1 MFQRGRLIRDSFASI
16 GGLLALGGIGLLPIQ
31 YLVWRKIG
39 VWPAMQVRTVF
50 DLMSVATPQGV
61 DAVLRLPLSIAML
74 IIGFLFIWIALE
86 IYEPRLTKETLSKPH
101 RDEQWKRTRDHPLK
115 SH

>member
-1 MFQRGRLIRDSFASI
+1 MFKRGRLIRDSFASI
-16 GGLLALGGIGLLPIQ
+16 GMVLAIAGIGLLPIQ

-50 DLMSVATPQGV
+50 DLMSVAAPQGV

-74 IIGFLFIWIALE
+74 TVGVLFIWIAVE
-86 IYEPRLTKETLSKPH
+86 IYESSAAGAGSRRRSNNRTHTK
-101 RDEQWKRTRDHPLK
+101 RAAPLRGR
-115 SH
+115 

>member
-1 MFQRGRLIRDSFASI
+1 MFKRGRLIRDSFASI
-16 GGLLALGGIGLLPIQ
+16 GMVLAIAGIGLLPTQ

-50 DLMSVATPQGV
+50 DLMSVAAPQGV

-74 IIGFLFIWIALE
+74 TVGLLFIWIAVE
-86 IYEPRLTKETLSKPH
+86 IYESSAASAESRRRSNNRTHTK
-101 RDEQWKRTRDHPLK
+101 RAAPLRGR
-115 SH
+115 